1 MKFVVKQRDL
11 LEKLSILSELKT
23 NLNEDLLRCVV
34 FEPTENSLKLY
45 MSNLQSFLN
54 LLVKL
59 QSPQID
65 DEFKV
70 AVNFKRLDRIIKA
83 LDDGDIEFEVL
94 NTMIIIKQKGTKYR
108 LTVRNDVER
117 FPFIQ
122 PNTDSVIFA
131 GIKGSM
137 IKEMIDNVSFCAS
150 KEIAMRALNGA
161 FWDIENGVFKMVAS
175 DGYRLAL
182 TDIKVSEDARAEFIL
197 SLEALKILKK
207 FLNIAETYTVS
218 FFDDTV
224 VFSADTGDTAIFR
237 KTQEIFPDYKKVLPK
252 NFNAGFVVETH
263 QLKEALRK
271 IIVMESDFVNI
282 KIGDKLVL
290 ITNDTQGSVK
300 IEVPVLEKFGEIDL
314 KFNPKFL
321 MEGLKQFGS
330 VVKMKFVDEF
340 SPAQMTE
347 DNKQL
352 VYIVLPLRK

>member
-54 LLVKL
+54 LSVEL

-65 DEFKV
+65 NEFKV

-108 LTVRNDVER
+108 LTVRNDIER

-122 PNTDSVIFA
+122 PNTDSIIFA
-131 GIKGSM
+131 SIKGSM

-161 FWDIENGVFKMVAS
+161 FGI
-175 DGYRLAL
+175 
-182 TDIKVSEDARAEFIL
+182 
-197 SLEALKILKK
+197 
-207 FLNIAETYTVS
+207 
-218 FFDDTV
+218 
-224 VFSADTGDTAIFR
+224 
-237 KTQEIFPDYKKVLPK
+237 
-252 NFNAGFVVETH
+252 
-263 QLKEALRK
+263 
-271 IIVMESDFVNI
+271 
-282 KIGDKLVL
+282 
-290 ITNDTQGSVK
+290 
-300 IEVPVLEKFGEIDL
+300 
-314 KFNPKFL
+314 
-321 MEGLKQFGS
+321 
-330 VVKMKFVDEF
+330 
-340 SPAQMTE
+340 
-347 DNKQL
+347 
-352 VYIVLPLRK
+352 